1 MLGTGP
7 RLDPARLR
15 QMLGRDLGLAAN
27 SSHAQVVGEH
37 GDSEVVLWSGAQ
49 VGGLPVRQ
57 WPGWSQATEE
67 RLAHEVRDAAYEVIR
82 RKGATNHAIGLVTAK
97 LLRCLLRGERRVLT
111 VSRVQIDAAAQAL
124 GLQGVALSLPTVVSG
139 QGGTQVLLPQMD
151 QDEAAALRHSAQV
164 LQQAA
169 ESLTAA

>member
-1 MLGTGP
+1 M
-7 RLDPARLR
+7 R
-15 QMLGRDLGLAAN
+15 
-27 SSHAQVVGEH
+27 HFV
-37 GDSEVVLWSGAQ
+37 
-49 VGGLPVRQ
+49 
-57 WPGWSQATEE
+57 
-67 RLAHEVRDAAYEVIR
+67 
-82 RKGATNHAIGLVTAK
+82 
-97 LLRCLLRGERRVLT
+97 RCLLRGERRVLT